1 MGKMVR
7 VVCLGDIV
15 GASGEAI
22 FQKYAAR
29 IRQMYRA
36 DAIIVNGE
44 NSAQNG
50 RGITP
55 KVLENLRRCGADMVT
70 GGNHSFQQKEMLPV
84 YPERTD
90 ILRPL
95 NFPPNCPGKGY
106 GFITLDNVKIGVIN
120 AQGRIYMAQQL
131 DCPFR
136 CVESVLSFI
145 RAQTPIIIV
154 DFHAEA
160 SSEKI
165 GMAYFLDGK
174 VSAVLGTHTHA
185 PTADERIL
193 SGGTAFVTDL
203 GMAGSLSSMIG
214 MKREIVLNS
223 MLTQMPAKF
232 AVEDKGPYVISGVIL
247 EIDSATGKSVSIE
260 RIRIVDDE
268 MGV

>member
-7 VVCLGDIV
+7 IACLGDIV
-15 GASGEAI
+15 GTPGEAI

-29 IRQMYRA
+29 IRQMHRL
-36 DAIIVNGE
+36 DALIVNGE

-55 KVLENLRRCGADMVT
+55 KVLDNLRRCGADMVT

-84 YPERTD
+84 YPERAD

-95 NFPPNCPGKGY
+95 NFPHGCPGKGY
-106 GFITLDNVKIGVIN
+106 GFIALENLKIGVIN
-120 AQGRIYMAQQL
+120 AQGRIYMQQQL

-136 CVESVLSFI
+136 GIESVLSFI
-145 RAQTPIIIV
+145 RTQTPVIIV

-165 GMAYFLDGK
+165 GLAFFLDGK
-174 VSAVLGTHTHA
+174 VSAVLGTHTHV
-185 PTADERIL
+185 PTSDERIL
-193 SGGTAFVTDL
+193 PGGTAFVTDL

-214 MKREIVLNS
+214 MKKEIVLNS
-223 MLTQMPAKF
+223 ILTQMPAKF

-247 EIDSATGKSVSIE
+247 EIDTATGKSISIE